1 MTRKYHCHERHGA
14 IVTLN
19 DMTEPLLYCDLIGDL
34 PALAAQRWGKRHA
47 FTFED
52 MSWSY
57 QDAEHEVEQLARTLQ
72 ALGVKKGD
80 RVALWLTNSAM
91 LECLLFAV
99 IRIGAVAVP
108 LNTRYRTQDL
118 AYTLKNSGSVLLIS
132 AGKSGP
138 VNFDAILLEALGQM
152 SVDAQGLLSSD
163 AVPSLRQIVM
173 MGDSAIPGA
182 MSWEHFIGLA
192 VLGSLSLLDQS
203 KTSNRSNTSSTS
215 NQRSHE
221 DSRGQQFA
229 AVKPKPTDTAL
240 IVYTSGTTGNPK
252 GVLLSHNGMRLCF
265 DRAEAMQLQAS
276 DIQLTYLPLF
286 HVYAISY
293 SMIMSFMCG
302 GAQVIMN
309 GFQVDQ
315 ALELIAKHR
324 VTVVHGFDAHFNDF
338 MLALAKKPSDISS
351 LRFGTL
357 TVGAD
362 STIELAQAAQSKV
375 CPTLSGYGVTELW
388 GGVTLT
394 PQDANLE
401 QRCAASGYPLPG
413 VELRVINPDTQQ
425 PVATGEVGEIQV
437 RSYSRMIGYHSQ
449 PEATEQVF
457 DSQGWY
463 KSGDAGILRA
473 DGHVRFVVRL
483 KDMLKVGGENV
494 SPAEIEGLIATL
506 PGVEYVAVVGRPDAR
521 LSEVPVAFIVSAA
534 TGPKQSQQVIA
545 HCKGK
550 IASFKIPV
558 ECCFVEALPMTPTGK
573 IQKEVLRTRLRAML
587 SNQNEG

>member
-1 MTRKYHCHERHGA
+1 MT
-14 IVTLN
+14 T
-19 DMTEPLLYCDLIGDL
+19 PLVYCDLIGDL
-34 PALAAQRWGKRHA
+34 PALAAQRWGARHA

-52 MSWSY
+52 KSWSY
-57 QDAEHEVEQLARTLQ
+57 QEVEQEVDQLARALQ
-72 ALGVKKGD
+72 VLGVKPGD
-80 RVALWLTNSAM
+80 RVALWLTNSAS

-99 IRIGAVAVP
+99 IKIGAVAVP

-138 VNFDAILLEALGQM
+138 VNFDAILLEALGQI
-152 SVDAQGLLSSD
+152 SIDAQGLLRSE
-163 AVPSLRQIVM
+163 AVPSLKRVVM
-173 MGDSAIPGA
+173 MGDSEIPGA
-182 MSWEHFIGLA
+182 LQWECFRD
-192 VLGSLSLLDQS
+192 LGERHDNDAQAQRDQS
-203 KTSNRSNTSSTS
+203 RQKPRAK
-215 NQRSHE
+215 QVRP
-221 DSRGQQFA
+221 A
-229 AVKPKPTDTAL
+229 IAPKPTDTAL

-302 GAQVIMN
+302 GAQVIMS

-401 QRCAASGYPLPG
+401 QRCAASGSPLPG

-437 RSYSRMIGYHSQ
+437 RSYSRMIGYHNQ

-457 DSQGWY
+457 DKDGWY

-506 PGVEYVAVVGRPDAR
+506 PGVEYVAVVGQPDAR

-534 TGPKQSQQVIA
+534 SGPKQAQQVIA

-558 ECCFVEALPMTPTGK
+558 ECYFVDALPMTPTGK
-573 IQKEVLRTRLRAML
+573 IQKELLRTRLRAML

>member
-1 MTRKYHCHERHGA
+1 MTA
-14 IVTLN
+14 QLV
-19 DMTEPLLYCDLIGDL
+19 YCDLIGDL
-34 PALAAQRWGKRHA
+34 PALAAQRWGARHA

-52 MSWSY
+52 KSWSY
-57 QDAEHEVEQLARTLQ
+57 QDVETEVEQLAHALQ
-72 ALGVKKGD
+72 ALGVKNGD
-80 RVALWLTNSAM
+80 RVALWLTNSAI

-118 AYTLKNSGSVLLIS
+118 AFTLKNSGSVLLIS

-138 VNFDAILLEALGQM
+138 VNFDAILLEALGQVA
-152 SVDAQGLLSSD
+152 VDAQGQVRSE
-163 AVPSLRQIVM
+163 AVPSLKRVVM
-173 MGDSAIPGA
+173 MGDSAIQGA
-182 MSWEHFIGLA
+182 LGWESFRD
-192 VLGSLSLLDQS
+192 LGDLPRNDSQARNDQ
-203 KTSNRSNTSSTS
+203 RY
-215 NQRSHE
+215 QSHQE
-221 DSRGQQFA
+221 SHILNSCSA
-229 AVKPKPTDTAL
+229 MAPKPTDTAL

-276 DIQLTYLPLF
+276 DVQLTYLPLF

-302 GAQVIMN
+302 GAQVIMS

-315 ALELIAKHR
+315 ALDLIAKHR

-362 STIELAQAAQSKV
+362 STIELAQAAQTKV

-425 PVATGEVGEIQV
+425 SVATGEVGEIQV
-437 RSYSRMIGYHSQ
+437 RSYSRMIGYHNQ

-457 DSQGWY
+457 DKDGWY

-545 HCKGK
+545 QCKGK

-558 ECCFVEALPMTPTGK
+558 ECYFVEALPMTPTGK

-587 SNQNEG
+587 SNQKEG

>member
-1 MTRKYHCHERHGA
+1 MTA
-14 IVTLN
+14 QLV
-19 DMTEPLLYCDLIGDL
+19 YCDLIGDL
-34 PALAAQRWGKRHA
+34 PALAAQRWGARHA

-52 MSWSY
+52 KSWSY
-57 QDAEHEVEQLARTLQ
+57 QDVETEVEQLAHALQ

-118 AYTLKNSGSVLLIS
+118 AFTLKNSGSVLLIS

-138 VNFDAILLEALGQM
+138 VNFDAILLEALGQVA
-152 SVDAQGLLSSD
+152 VDAQGQVRSE
-163 AVPSLRQIVM
+163 AVPSLKRVVI

-182 MSWEHFIGLA
+182 LGWESFRDLGDLPRHDLQAWNDQRHQSHQESHILNSLA
-192 VLGSLSLLDQS
+192 AMAPQ
-203 KTSNRSNTSSTS
+203 
-215 NQRSHE
+215 
-221 DSRGQQFA
+221 
-229 AVKPKPTDTAL
+229 PTDTAL

-302 GAQVIMN
+302 GAQVIMS

-315 ALELIAKHR
+315 ALDLIAKHR

-437 RSYSRMIGYHSQ
+437 RSYSRMIGYHNQ

-457 DSQGWY
+457 NKDGWY

-558 ECCFVEALPMTPTGK
+558 ECYFVEALPMTPTGK

-587 SNQNEG
+587 SNQKEG

>member
-1 MTRKYHCHERHGA
+1 MKT
-14 IVTLN
+14 
-19 DMTEPLLYCDLIGDL
+19 PLVYCDLIGDL
-34 PALAAQRWGKRHA
+34 PALAAQRWGTRHA

-52 MSWSY
+52 KSWSY
-57 QDAEHEVEQLARTLQ
+57 QEVEQEVSQLARALQ
-72 ALGVKKGD
+72 RLGVTPGD
-80 RVALWLTNSAM
+80 RVALWLTNSAA

-99 IRIGAVAVP
+99 IKIGAVAVP

-152 SVDAQGLLSSD
+152 STDAQGLLSSD
-163 AVPSLRQIVM
+163 AVPSLKRVVM

-182 MSWEHFIGLA
+182 LRWESFRELGGQSLA
-192 VLGSLSLLDQS
+192 NFRESREQGDRNDQ
-203 KTSNRSNTSSTS
+203 NG
-215 NQRSHE
+215 QR
-221 DSRGQQFA
+221 DSRGVIDQHNQNDSSTQQMHSA
-229 AVKPKPTDTAL
+229 MAPKPTDTAL

-302 GAQVIMN
+302 GAQVIMS
-309 GFQVDQ
+309 GFQVDL

-338 MLALAKKPSDISS
+338 MLALAKKPADISS

-362 STIELAQAAQSKV
+362 STIELAQAAQTKV

-425 PVATGEVGEIQV
+425 SVATGEVGEIQV
-437 RSYSRMIGYHSQ
+437 RSYSRMIGYHNQ

-457 DSQGWY
+457 DSEGWY

-506 PGVEYVAVVGRPDAR
+506 PGVEYVAVVGQPDAR

-534 TGPKQSQQVIA
+534 TGPKQAQQVIA

-558 ECCFVEALPMTPTGK
+558 ECYFVDALPMTPTGK

-587 SNQNEG
+587 SNQNKG

>member
-1 MTRKYHCHERHGA
+1 MT
-14 IVTLN
+14 T
-19 DMTEPLLYCDLIGDL
+19 PLIYCDLIGDL
-34 PALAAQRWGKRHA
+34 PALAAQRWGERHA

-52 MSWSY
+52 KSWSY
-57 QDAEHEVEQLARTLQ
+57 QDVETEVERLAHALR

-118 AYTLKNSGSVLLIS
+118 AFTLKNSGSVLLIS

-138 VNFDAILLEALGQM
+138 VNFDAILLEALGEVA
-152 SVDAQGLLSSD
+152 VDAQGQMHSE
-163 AVPSLRQIVM
+163 AVPSLKRVVI
-173 MGDSAIPGA
+173 MGDSAIPGGLG
-182 MSWEHFIGLA
+182 WESFRD
-192 VLGSLSLLDQS
+192 LGELPRDDSQAWNDQS
-203 KTSNRSNTSSTS
+203 Y
-215 NQRSHE
+215 QRHQESHILN
-221 DSRGQQFA
+221 SHA
-229 AVKPKPTDTAL
+229 AMTPQPTDTAL

-302 GAQVIMN
+302 GAQVIMR

-338 MLALAKKPSDISS
+338 MLALAKQPSDISS

-437 RSYSRMIGYHSQ
+437 RSYSRMIGYHNQ

-457 DSQGWY
+457 DQDGWY

-506 PGVEYVAVVGRPDAR
+506 PGVEYVAVVGKPDAR

-534 TGPKQSQQVIA
+534 SGPKQAQQVIA

-558 ECCFVEALPMTPTGK
+558 ECYFVDALPMTPTGK
-573 IQKEVLRTRLRAML
+573 IQKEILRTRLRAML

>member
-1 MTRKYHCHERHGA
+1 MKT
-14 IVTLN
+14 
-19 DMTEPLLYCDLIGDL
+19 PLVYCDLIGDL
-34 PALAAQRWGKRHA
+34 PALAAQRWGTRHA

-52 MSWSY
+52 KSWNY
-57 QDAEHEVEQLARTLQ
+57 QDVDREVAQLSRALQ

-80 RVALWLTNSAM
+80 CVALWLTNSAM

-99 IRIGAVAVP
+99 IKIGAVAVP

-118 AYTLKNSGSVLLIS
+118 AFTLKNSGSVLLIS
-132 AGKSGP
+132 AGKSRP
-138 VNFDAILLEALGQM
+138 VNFDAILLEALGHL
-152 SVDAQGLLSSD
+152 STDAQGLLNSD
-163 AVPSLRQIVM
+163 AVPSLKRVVM
-173 MGDSAIPGA
+173 MGDSELPGA
-182 MSWEHFIGLA
+182 LCWEHFTK
-192 VLGSLSLLDQS
+192 LGVSP
-203 KTSNRSNTSSTS
+203 NNTSSTS
-215 NQRSHE
+215 NQQSHE
-221 DSRGQQFA
+221 DSGAQQFA
-229 AVKPKPTDTAL
+229 AVTCQPTDTAL

-265 DRAEAMQLQAS
+265 DRAEAMQLQGS

-302 GAQVIMN
+302 GAQIIMS
-309 GFQVDQ
+309 GFQVDH

-362 STIELAQAAQSKV
+362 STIELAQTAQSKV

-394 PQDANLE
+394 PQDATLE

-413 VELRVINPDTQQ
+413 VELRVINPDTQRL
-425 PVATGEVGEIQV
+425 AAIGEVGEIQV
-437 RSYSRMIGYHSQ
+437 RSYSRMIGYHNE

-457 DSQGWY
+457 DSDGWY
-463 KSGDAGILRA
+463 KSGDAGVLRA

-506 PGVEYVAVVGRPDAR
+506 PGVEYVAIVGKQDAR

-534 TGPKQSQQVIA
+534 SGPKQAQQVIA

-558 ECCFVEALPMTPTGK
+558 ECYFVDALPMTPTGK

-587 SNQNEG
+587 SNQNKG

>member
-1 MTRKYHCHERHGA
+1 MTA
-14 IVTLN
+14 QLV
-19 DMTEPLLYCDLIGDL
+19 YCDLIGDL
-34 PALAAQRWGKRHA
+34 PALAAQRWGARHA

-52 MSWSY
+52 KSWSY
-57 QDAEHEVEQLARTLQ
+57 QDVETEVEQLAHALQ

-118 AYTLKNSGSVLLIS
+118 AFTLKNSGSVLLIS

-138 VNFDAILLEALGQM
+138 VNFDAILLEALGQVA
-152 SVDAQGLLSSD
+152 VDAQGQVRSE
-163 AVPSLRQIVM
+163 AVPSLKRVVM

-182 MSWEHFIGLA
+182 LGWESFRD
-192 VLGSLSLLDQS
+192 LGDRPRHDSQAWNDQ
-203 KTSNRSNTSSTS
+203 RHP
-215 NQRSHE
+215 SHQE
-221 DSRGQQFA
+221 SHILNSHA
-229 AVKPKPTDTAL
+229 AMAPEPTDTAL

-302 GAQVIMN
+302 GAQVIMS

-315 ALELIAKHR
+315 ALDLIAKHR

-437 RSYSRMIGYHSQ
+437 RSYSRMIGYHNQ

-457 DSQGWY
+457 NKDGWY

-534 TGPKQSQQVIA
+534 TGPKQSQQLIA

-558 ECCFVEALPMTPTGK
+558 ECYFVEALPMTPTGK

-587 SNQNEG
+587 SNQKEG

>member
-1 MTRKYHCHERHGA
+1 MKT
-14 IVTLN
+14 
-19 DMTEPLLYCDLIGDL
+19 PLVYCDLIGDL
-34 PALAAQRWGKRHA
+34 PVLAARRWDTRHA

-52 MSWSY
+52 KSWNY
-57 QDAEHEVEQLARTLQ
+57 QDVDREVAQLSRALQ

-80 RVALWLTNSAM
+80 CVALWLTNSAM

-99 IRIGAVAVP
+99 IKIGAVAVP

-118 AYTLKNSGSVLLIS
+118 AFTLKNSGSVLLIS

-138 VNFDAILLEALGQM
+138 VNFDAILLEALGHI
-152 SVDAQGLLSSD
+152 STDAQGLLNSD
-163 AVPSLRQIVM
+163 AVPSLKRVVM
-173 MGDSAIPGA
+173 MGDSELPGA
-182 MSWEHFIGLA
+182 LCWERFIK
-192 VLGSLSLLDQS
+192 LGVSP
-203 KTSNRSNTSSTS
+203 NNTSSTS
-215 NQRSHE
+215 NQQSHE
-221 DSRGQQFA
+221 DSGAQQFA
-229 AVKPKPTDTAL
+229 AVTCQPTDTAL

-265 DRAEAMQLQAS
+265 DRAEAMQLQGS

-302 GAQVIMN
+302 GAQIIMS
-309 GFQVDQ
+309 GFQVDH

-394 PQDANLE
+394 PQDATLE

-413 VELRVINPDTQQ
+413 VELRVINPDTQRL
-425 PVATGEVGEIQV
+425 AAIGEVGEIQV
-437 RSYSRMIGYHSQ
+437 RSYSRMIGYHNQ

-457 DSQGWY
+457 DSDGWY
-463 KSGDAGILRA
+463 KSGDAGVLRA

-506 PGVEYVAVVGRPDAR
+506 PGVEYVAIVGKQDAR

-534 TGPKQSQQVIA
+534 SGPKQAQQVIA

-558 ECCFVEALPMTPTGK
+558 ECYFVDALPMTPTGK

>member
-1 MTRKYHCHERHGA
+1 
-14 IVTLN
+14 
-19 DMTEPLLYCDLIGDL
+19 
-34 PALAAQRWGKRHA
+34 
-47 FTFED
+47 
-52 MSWSY
+52 
-57 QDAEHEVEQLARTLQ
+57 
-72 ALGVKKGD
+72 
-80 RVALWLTNSAM
+80 
-91 LECLLFAV
+91 
-99 IRIGAVAVP
+99 
-108 LNTRYRTQDL
+108 
-118 AYTLKNSGSVLLIS
+118 
-132 AGKSGP
+132 
-138 VNFDAILLEALGQM
+138 
-152 SVDAQGLLSSD
+152 
-163 AVPSLRQIVM
+163 
-173 MGDSAIPGA
+173 
-182 MSWEHFIGLA
+182 
-192 VLGSLSLLDQS
+192 
-203 KTSNRSNTSSTS
+203 
-215 NQRSHE
+215 
-221 DSRGQQFA
+221 
-229 AVKPKPTDTAL
+229 
-240 IVYTSGTTGNPK
+240 
-252 GVLLSHNGMRLCF
+252 
-265 DRAEAMQLQAS
+265 
-276 DIQLTYLPLF
+276 
-286 HVYAISY
+286 VYAISY
-293 SMIMSFMCG
+293 LMIMSFMCG
-302 GAQVIMN
+302 GAQVIMS

-315 ALELIAKHR
+315 ALELIARHR

-362 STIELAQAAQSKV
+362 STIELAQAAQGKV

-437 RSYSRMIGYHSQ
+437 RSYSRMIGYHNQ

-457 DSQGWY
+457 DKDGWY

-558 ECCFVEALPMTPTGK
+558 ECYFVEALPMTPTGK

-587 SNQNEG
+587 SNQKEG

>member
-1 MTRKYHCHERHGA
+1 
-14 IVTLN
+14 
-19 DMTEPLLYCDLIGDL
+19 
-34 PALAAQRWGKRHA
+34 LAAQRWGARHA
-47 FTFED
+47 LTFED
-52 MSWSY
+52 KSWSY
-57 QDAEHEVEQLARTLQ
+57 QDVETEVEQLAHALQ

-118 AYTLKNSGSVLLIS
+118 AFTLKNSGSVLLIS

-138 VNFDAILLEALGQM
+138 VNFDAILLEALGQVA
-152 SVDAQGLLSSD
+152 VDAQGQVRSE
-163 AVPSLRQIVM
+163 AVPSLKRVVM

-182 MSWEHFIGLA
+182 LGWESFRD
-192 VLGSLSLLDQS
+192 LGDRPRHDSQAWNDQ
-203 KTSNRSNTSSTS
+203 RHP
-215 NQRSHE
+215 SHQE
-221 DSRGQQFA
+221 SHILNSHA
-229 AVKPKPTDTAL
+229 AMAPEPTDTAL

-302 GAQVIMN
+302 GAQVIMS

-315 ALELIAKHR
+315 ALDLIAKHR

-437 RSYSRMIGYHSQ
+437 RSYSRMIGYHNQ

-457 DSQGWY
+457 NKDGWY

-558 ECCFVEALPMTPTGK
+558 ECYFVEALPMTPTGK

-587 SNQNEG
+587 SNQKEG

>member
-1 MTRKYHCHERHGA
+1 MT
-14 IVTLN
+14 T
-19 DMTEPLLYCDLIGDL
+19 PLVYCDLIGDL
-34 PALAAQRWGKRHA
+34 PALAAQRWGASHA
-47 FTFED
+47 FAFED
-52 MSWSY
+52 KSWSY
-57 QDAEHEVEQLARTLQ
+57 LEVEQEVAELAHALQ

-99 IRIGAVAVP
+99 IKIGAVAVP

-118 AYTLKNSGSVLLIS
+118 AFTLKNSGSVLLIS

-138 VNFDAILLEALGQM
+138 VNFDAILLEALGQI
-152 SVDAQGLLSSD
+152 SVDAQDLLSSD
-163 AVPSLRQIVM
+163 AVPSLKRIVM
-173 MGDSAIPGA
+173 MGDSEIPGA
-182 MSWEHFIGLA
+182 LRWESFRE
-192 VLGSLSLLDQS
+192 LGEAYQDDSAARKDQREQS
-203 KTSNRSNTSSTS
+203 RQESQIQRTRSAMAS
-215 NQRSHE
+215 
-221 DSRGQQFA
+221 
-229 AVKPKPTDTAL
+229 KPTDTAL

-252 GVLLSHNGMRLCF
+252 GVLLCHNGMRLCF

-302 GAQVIMN
+302 GAQVIMS

-315 ALELIAKHR
+315 ALELIVKHR

-437 RSYSRMIGYHSQ
+437 RSYSRMIGYHNQ
-449 PEATEQVF
+449 PEATEEVF
-457 DSQGWY
+457 DSEGWY

-506 PGVEYVAVVGRPDAR
+506 PGVEYVAIVGKQDAR

-534 TGPKQSQQVIA
+534 SGPKQAQHVVA

-558 ECCFVEALPMTPTGK
+558 ECYFVDALPMTPTGK

-587 SNQNEG
+587 NNQNEG

>member
-1 MTRKYHCHERHGA
+1 MTA
-14 IVTLN
+14 QLV
-19 DMTEPLLYCDLIGDL
+19 YCDLIGDL
-34 PALAAQRWGKRHA
+34 PALAAQRWGARHA

-52 MSWSY
+52 KSWSY
-57 QDAEHEVEQLARTLQ
+57 QDVETEVEQLAHALQ

-118 AYTLKNSGSVLLIS
+118 AFTLKNSGSVLLIS

-138 VNFDAILLEALGQM
+138 VNFDAILLEALGQVA
-152 SVDAQGLLSSD
+152 VDAQGQVRSE
-163 AVPSLRQIVM
+163 AVPSLKRVVM
-173 MGDSAIPGA
+173 MGDSAIQGA
-182 MSWEHFIGLA
+182 LGWESFRD
-192 VLGSLSLLDQS
+192 LGDLPRNDSQARNDQ
-203 KTSNRSNTSSTS
+203 RY
-215 NQRSHE
+215 QSHQE
-221 DSRGQQFA
+221 SHILNSCSA
-229 AVKPKPTDTAL
+229 MAPKPTDTAL

-276 DIQLTYLPLF
+276 DVQLTYLPLF

-302 GAQVIMN
+302 GAQVIMS

-315 ALELIAKHR
+315 ALDLIAKHR

-425 PVATGEVGEIQV
+425 SVATGEVGEIQV
-437 RSYSRMIGYHSQ
+437 RSYSRMIGYHNQ

-457 DSQGWY
+457 DKDGWY

-545 HCKGK
+545 QCKGK

-558 ECCFVEALPMTPTGK
+558 ECYFVEALPMTPTGK

>member
-1 MTRKYHCHERHGA
+1 MKT
-14 IVTLN
+14 
-19 DMTEPLLYCDLIGDL
+19 PLVYCDLIGDL
-34 PALAAQRWGKRHA
+34 PALAAQRWGTRHA

-52 MSWSY
+52 KSWNY
-57 QDAEHEVEQLARTLQ
+57 QDVDREVAQLSRALQ

-80 RVALWLTNSAM
+80 CVALWLTNSAM

-99 IRIGAVAVP
+99 IKIGAVAVP

-118 AYTLKNSGSVLLIS
+118 AFTLKNSGSVLLIS

-138 VNFDAILLEALGQM
+138 VNFDAILLEALGHI
-152 SVDAQGLLSSD
+152 STDAQGLLNSD
-163 AVPSLRQIVM
+163 AVPSLKRVVM
-173 MGDSAIPGA
+173 MGDSELPGA
-182 MSWEHFIGLA
+182 LCWEHFTK
-192 VLGSLSLLDQS
+192 LGVSP
-203 KTSNRSNTSSTS
+203 NNTSSTS
-215 NQRSHE
+215 NQQSHE
-221 DSRGQQFA
+221 DSGAQQFA
-229 AVKPKPTDTAL
+229 AVTCQPTDTAL

-265 DRAEAMQLQAS
+265 DRAEAMQLQGS

-302 GAQVIMN
+302 GAQIIMS
-309 GFQVDQ
+309 GFQVDH

-394 PQDANLE
+394 PQDATLE

-413 VELRVINPDTQQ
+413 VELRVINPDTQRL
-425 PVATGEVGEIQV
+425 AAIGEVGEIQV
-437 RSYSRMIGYHSQ
+437 RSYSRMIGYHNE

-457 DSQGWY
+457 DSDGWY
-463 KSGDAGILRA
+463 KSGDAGVLRA

-506 PGVEYVAVVGRPDAR
+506 PGVEYVAIVGKQDAR

-534 TGPKQSQQVIA
+534 SGPKQAQQVIA

-558 ECCFVEALPMTPTGK
+558 ECYFVDALPMTPTGK

>member
-1 MTRKYHCHERHGA
+1 MKT
-14 IVTLN
+14 
-19 DMTEPLLYCDLIGDL
+19 PLVYCDLIGDL
-34 PALAAQRWGKRHA
+34 PALAAQRWGTRHA

-52 MSWSY
+52 TSWNY
-57 QDAEHEVEQLARTLQ
+57 QDVDREVAQLSRALQ

-80 RVALWLTNSAM
+80 CVALWLTNSAM

-99 IRIGAVAVP
+99 IKIGAVAVP

-118 AYTLKNSGSVLLIS
+118 AFTLKNSGSVLLIS

-138 VNFDAILLEALGQM
+138 VNFDAILLEALGHI
-152 SVDAQGLLSSD
+152 STDAQGLLNSD
-163 AVPSLRQIVM
+163 AVPSLKRVVM
-173 MGDSAIPGA
+173 MGDSELPGA
-182 MSWEHFIGLA
+182 LCWEHFTK
-192 VLGSLSLLDQS
+192 LGVSP
-203 KTSNRSNTSSTS
+203 NNTSSTS
-215 NQRSHE
+215 NQQSYE
-221 DSRGQQFA
+221 DSGAQQFA
-229 AVKPKPTDTAL
+229 AVTCQPTDTAL

-265 DRAEAMQLQAS
+265 DRAEAMQLQGS

-302 GAQVIMN
+302 GAQIIMS
-309 GFQVDQ
+309 GFQVDH

-394 PQDANLE
+394 PQDATLE

-413 VELRVINPDTQQ
+413 VELRVINPDTQRL
-425 PVATGEVGEIQV
+425 AAIGEVGEIQV
-437 RSYSRMIGYHSQ
+437 RSYSRMIGYHNE

-457 DSQGWY
+457 DSDGWS
-463 KSGDAGILRA
+463 KSGDAGVLRA

-506 PGVEYVAVVGRPDAR
+506 PGVEYVAIVGKQDAR

-534 TGPKQSQQVIA
+534 SGPKQAQQVIA

-558 ECCFVEALPMTPTGK
+558 ECYFVDALPMTPTGK
-573 IQKEVLRTRLRAML
+573 IQKEVLRARLRAML

>member
-1 MTRKYHCHERHGA
+1 MTA
-14 IVTLN
+14 
-19 DMTEPLLYCDLIGDL
+19 PLVYCDLIGDL
-34 PALAAQRWGKRHA
+34 PALAAQRWGERHA

-52 MSWSY
+52 KSWNY
-57 QDAEHEVEQLARTLQ
+57 QEVEQEVSQLARALQ
-72 ALGVKKGD
+72 VLGVKQGD
-80 RVALWLTNSAM
+80 RVALWLTNSGY

-99 IRIGAVAVP
+99 IKIGAVAVP

-152 SVDAQGLLSSD
+152 SADAEGLLSSD
-163 AVPSLRQIVM
+163 AVPSLNRVVM
-173 MGDSAIPGA
+173 MGDSEIPGA
-182 MSWEHFIGLA
+182 LGWESFRE
-192 VLGSLSLLDQS
+192 LGEPHQ
-203 KTSNRSNTSSTS
+203 
-215 NQRSHE
+215 E
-221 DSRGQQFA
+221 DSA
-229 AVKPKPTDTAL
+229 ARKDQREHKEQSRQESQILRTRSAMAPKPTDTAL

-302 GAQVIMN
+302 GAQVIMS

-315 ALELIAKHR
+315 ALDLIAKYR

-413 VELRVINPDTQQ
+413 VELRVINPETQQ
-425 PVATGEVGEIQV
+425 AVATDEVGEIQV
-437 RSYSRMIGYHSQ
+437 RSYSRMIGYHNQ

-457 DSQGWY
+457 DSEGWY

-534 TGPKQSQQVIA
+534 TGPKQSQQVLA

-558 ECCFVEALPMTPTGK
+558 ECYFVEALPMTPTGK

-587 SNQNEG
+587 SNQKEG

>member
-1 MTRKYHCHERHGA
+1 MKT
-14 IVTLN
+14 
-19 DMTEPLLYCDLIGDL
+19 PLVYCDLIGDL
-34 PALAAQRWGKRHA
+34 PALAAQRWGTRHA

-52 MSWSY
+52 KSWNY
-57 QDAEHEVEQLARTLQ
+57 QDVDREVAQLSRALQ

-80 RVALWLTNSAM
+80 CVALWLTNSAM

-99 IRIGAVAVP
+99 IKIGAVAVP

-118 AYTLKNSGSVLLIS
+118 AFTLKNSGSVLLIS

-138 VNFDAILLEALGQM
+138 VNFDAILLEALGHI
-152 SVDAQGLLSSD
+152 STDAQDLLNSD
-163 AVPSLRQIVM
+163 AVPSLKRVVM
-173 MGDSAIPGA
+173 MGDSEIPGA
-182 MSWEHFIGLA
+182 LRWEHFTK
-192 VLGSLSLLDQS
+192 LGVSP
-203 KTSNRSNTSSTS
+203 NNTSSTS
-215 NQRSHE
+215 NQQSYE
-221 DSRGQQFA
+221 DSGAQQFA
-229 AVKPKPTDTAL
+229 AVTCQPTDTAL

-265 DRAEAMQLQAS
+265 DRAEAMQLQGS

-302 GAQVIMN
+302 GAQIIMS
-309 GFQVDQ
+309 GFQVDH

-394 PQDANLE
+394 PQDATLE

-413 VELRVINPDTQQ
+413 VELRVINPDTQRL
-425 PVATGEVGEIQV
+425 AAIGEVGEIQV
-437 RSYSRMIGYHSQ
+437 RSYSRMIGYHNE

-457 DSQGWY
+457 DSDGWY
-463 KSGDAGILRA
+463 KSGDAGVLRA

-506 PGVEYVAVVGRPDAR
+506 PGVEYVAIVGKQDAR

-534 TGPKQSQQVIA
+534 SGPKQAQQVIA

-558 ECCFVEALPMTPTGK
+558 ECYFVDALPMTPTGK
-573 IQKEVLRTRLRAML
+573 IQKEVLRARLRAML

>member
-1 MTRKYHCHERHGA
+1 MTA
-14 IVTLN
+14 QLV
-19 DMTEPLLYCDLIGDL
+19 YCDLIGDL
-34 PALAAQRWGKRHA
+34 PALAAQRWGARHA

-52 MSWSY
+52 KSWSY
-57 QDAEHEVEQLARTLQ
+57 QDVETEVEQLAHALQ

-118 AYTLKNSGSVLLIS
+118 AFTLKNSGSVLLIS

-138 VNFDAILLEALGQM
+138 VNFDAILLEALGQVA
-152 SVDAQGLLSSD
+152 VDAQGQVRSE
-163 AVPSLRQIVM
+163 AVPSLKRVVM

-182 MSWEHFIGLA
+182 LGWESFRD
-192 VLGSLSLLDQS
+192 LGDRPRHDSQAWNDQ
-203 KTSNRSNTSSTS
+203 RHP
-215 NQRSHE
+215 SHQE
-221 DSRGQQFA
+221 SHILNSHA
-229 AVKPKPTDTAL
+229 AMAPEPTDTAL

-302 GAQVIMN
+302 GAQVIMS

-315 ALELIAKHR
+315 ALDLIAKHR

-437 RSYSRMIGYHSQ
+437 RSYSRMIGYHNQ

-457 DSQGWY
+457 DKDGWY

-558 ECCFVEALPMTPTGK
+558 ECYFVEALPMTPTGK

-587 SNQNEG
+587 SNQKEG

>member
-1 MTRKYHCHERHGA
+1 MKT
-14 IVTLN
+14 
-19 DMTEPLLYCDLIGDL
+19 PLVYCDLIGDL
-34 PALAAQRWGKRHA
+34 PALAAQRWGTRHA

-52 MSWSY
+52 KSWSY
-57 QDAEHEVEQLARTLQ
+57 QEVEQEVSQLARALQ
-72 ALGVKKGD
+72 RLGVTPGD
-80 RVALWLTNSAM
+80 RVALWLTNSAA

-99 IRIGAVAVP
+99 IKIGAVAVP

-152 SVDAQGLLSSD
+152 SVDAQGWLNSD
-163 AVPSLRQIVM
+163 AVPSLKRIVM
-173 MGDSAIPGA
+173 MGDSEIPGA
-182 MSWEHFIGLA
+182 LRWESFRE
-192 VLGSLSLLDQS
+192 LGKQS
-203 KTSNRSNTSSTS
+203 QPNFREAREQADRHEQNV
-215 NQRSHE
+215 QR
-221 DSRGQQFA
+221 DSRGAIDQHNQNDPSTHQRLFA
-229 AVKPKPTDTAL
+229 IAPEPTDTAL

-302 GAQVIMN
+302 GAQVIMS
-309 GFQVDQ
+309 GFQVDL

-394 PQDANLE
+394 PQDASLE

-437 RSYSRMIGYHSQ
+437 RSYSRMIGYHNQ

-457 DSQGWY
+457 DSTGWY

-534 TGPKQSQQVIA
+534 TGPKQAQQVIA

-558 ECCFVEALPMTPTGK
+558 ECYFVEALPMTPTGK

>member
-1 MTRKYHCHERHGA
+1 MKT
-14 IVTLN
+14 
-19 DMTEPLLYCDLIGDL
+19 PLVYCDLIGDL
-34 PALAAQRWGKRHA
+34 PALAAQRWGTRHA

-52 MSWSY
+52 KSWNY
-57 QDAEHEVEQLARTLQ
+57 QDVDREVAQLSRALQ

-80 RVALWLTNSAM
+80 CVALWLTNSAM

-99 IRIGAVAVP
+99 IKIGAVAVP

-118 AYTLKNSGSVLLIS
+118 AFTLKNSGSVLLIS

-138 VNFDAILLEALGQM
+138 VNFDAILLEALGHI
-152 SVDAQGLLSSD
+152 STDAQGLLNSD
-163 AVPSLRQIVM
+163 AVPSLKRVVM
-173 MGDSAIPGA
+173 MGDSELPGA
-182 MSWEHFIGLA
+182 LCWERFIK
-192 VLGSLSLLDQS
+192 LGVSP
-203 KTSNRSNTSSTS
+203 NNTSSTS
-215 NQRSHE
+215 NQQSHE
-221 DSRGQQFA
+221 DSGAQQFA
-229 AVKPKPTDTAL
+229 AVTCQPTDTAL

-265 DRAEAMQLQAS
+265 DRAEAMQLQGS

-302 GAQVIMN
+302 GAQIIMS
-309 GFQVDQ
+309 GFQVDH

-394 PQDANLE
+394 PQDATLE

-413 VELRVINPDTQQ
+413 VELRVINPDTQRL
-425 PVATGEVGEIQV
+425 AAIGEVGEIQV
-437 RSYSRMIGYHSQ
+437 RSYSRMIGYHNE

-457 DSQGWY
+457 DSDGWY
-463 KSGDAGILRA
+463 KSGDAGVLRA

-494 SPAEIEGLIATL
+494 SPAEIEGLIAIL
-506 PGVEYVAVVGRPDAR
+506 PGVEYVAIVGKQDAR

-534 TGPKQSQQVIA
+534 SGPKQAQQVIA

-558 ECCFVEALPMTPTGK
+558 ECYFVDALPMTPTGK

>member
-1 MTRKYHCHERHGA
+1 MTA
-14 IVTLN
+14 QLV
-19 DMTEPLLYCDLIGDL
+19 YCDLIGDL
-34 PALAAQRWGKRHA
+34 PALAAQRWGARHA

-52 MSWSY
+52 KSWSY
-57 QDAEHEVEQLARTLQ
+57 QDVETEVEQLAHALQ

-118 AYTLKNSGSVLLIS
+118 AFTLKNSGSVLLIS

-138 VNFDAILLEALGQM
+138 VNFDAILLEALGQVA
-152 SVDAQGLLSSD
+152 VDAQGQVRSE
-163 AVPSLRQIVM
+163 AVPSLKRVVM

-182 MSWEHFIGLA
+182 LGWESFRD
-192 VLGSLSLLDQS
+192 LGDRPRHDSQAWNDQ
-203 KTSNRSNTSSTS
+203 RH
-215 NQRSHE
+215 QSHQE
-221 DSRGQQFA
+221 SHILNSHA
-229 AVKPKPTDTAL
+229 AMAPEPTDTAL

-302 GAQVIMN
+302 GAQVIMS

-315 ALELIAKHR
+315 ALDLIAKHR

-437 RSYSRMIGYHSQ
+437 RSYSRMIGYHNQ

-457 DSQGWY
+457 NKDGWY

-558 ECCFVEALPMTPTGK
+558 ECYFVEALPMTPTGK

-587 SNQNEG
+587 SNQKEG

>member
-1 MTRKYHCHERHGA
+1 MTTQL
-14 IVTLN
+14 V
-19 DMTEPLLYCDLIGDL
+19 YCDLIGDL
-34 PALAAQRWGKRHA
+34 PALAAQRWGARHA

-52 MSWSY
+52 KSWSY
-57 QDAEHEVEQLARTLQ
+57 QDVETEVEQLAHALQ
-72 ALGVKKGD
+72 ASGVKKGD

-118 AYTLKNSGSVLLIS
+118 AFTLKNSGSVLLIS

-138 VNFDAILLEALGQM
+138 VNFDAILLEALGQVA
-152 SVDAQGLLSSD
+152 VDAQGQVCSE
-163 AVPSLRQIVM
+163 AVPSLKRVVM

-182 MSWEHFIGLA
+182 LGWESFRD
-192 VLGSLSLLDQS
+192 LGDLPRNDSQAWNDQ
-203 KTSNRSNTSSTS
+203 RH
-215 NQRSHE
+215 QSHQE
-221 DSRGQQFA
+221 SHILKSHTA
-229 AVKPKPTDTAL
+229 PEPTDTAL

-265 DRAEAMQLQAS
+265 DRAVAMQLQAS

-302 GAQVIMN
+302 GAQVIMS

-338 MLALAKKPSDISS
+338 MLALAKKSSDISS

-394 PQDANLE
+394 PQDATLE

-425 PVATGEVGEIQV
+425 PAATGEVGEIQV
-437 RSYSRMIGYHSQ
+437 RSYSRMIGYHNQ

-457 DSQGWY
+457 DSEGWY

-506 PGVEYVAVVGRPDAR
+506 PGVEYVAVVGQPDAR

-534 TGPKQSQQVIA
+534 TGPKQAQQVIA

-558 ECCFVEALPMTPTGK
+558 ECYFVEALPMTPTGK

-587 SNQNEG
+587 SNQKEG

>member
-1 MTRKYHCHERHGA
+1 MT
-14 IVTLN
+14 T
-19 DMTEPLLYCDLIGDL
+19 PLVYCDLIGDL
-34 PALAAQRWGKRHA
+34 PALAAQRWGTRHA

-52 MSWSY
+52 KSWNY
-57 QDAEHEVEQLARTLQ
+57 QDVDDEVAQLSRALQ
-72 ALGVKKGD
+72 ALGVNKGD

-99 IRIGAVAVP
+99 IKIGAVAVP

-118 AYTLKNSGSVLLIS
+118 AFTLKNSGSVLLIS

-138 VNFDAILLEALGQM
+138 VNFDAILLEALGHI
-152 SVDAQGLLSSD
+152 STDAQGLLNSD
-163 AVPSLRQIVM
+163 AVPSLKRVVM
-173 MGDSAIPGA
+173 MGDSELPGA
-182 MSWEHFIGLA
+182 LSWEHFTK
-192 VLGSLSLLDQS
+192 LGVSPNN
-203 KTSNRSNTSSTS
+203 TNRTS
-215 NQRSHE
+215 NQQSHE
-221 DSRGQQFA
+221 DSCAQQLA
-229 AVKPKPTDTAL
+229 AVRPQPTDTAL

-265 DRAEAMQLQAS
+265 DRAEAMQLQGS

-302 GAQVIMN
+302 GAQVIMS

-394 PQDANLE
+394 PQEANLE

-413 VELRVINPDTQQ
+413 VELRVINPETQRLA
-425 PVATGEVGEIQV
+425 ATGEVGEIQV
-437 RSYSRMIGYHSQ
+437 RSYSRMIGYHNQ

-457 DSQGWY
+457 DSDGWY
-463 KSGDAGILRA
+463 KSGDAGVLRA

-506 PGVEYVAVVGRPDAR
+506 SGVEYVAIVGKQDVR

-534 TGPKQSQQVIA
+534 SGPKQAQQVIA

-558 ECCFVEALPMTPTGK
+558 ECYFVEALPMTPTGK
-573 IQKEVLRTRLRAML
+573 IQKELLRTRLRAML

>member
-1 MTRKYHCHERHGA
+1 
-14 IVTLN
+14 
-19 DMTEPLLYCDLIGDL
+19 
-34 PALAAQRWGKRHA
+34 
-47 FTFED
+47 
-52 MSWSY
+52 
-57 QDAEHEVEQLARTLQ
+57 
-72 ALGVKKGD
+72 
-80 RVALWLTNSAM
+80 
-91 LECLLFAV
+91 
-99 IRIGAVAVP
+99 
-108 LNTRYRTQDL
+108 
-118 AYTLKNSGSVLLIS
+118 
-132 AGKSGP
+132 
-138 VNFDAILLEALGQM
+138 
-152 SVDAQGLLSSD
+152 
-163 AVPSLRQIVM
+163 
-173 MGDSAIPGA
+173 
-182 MSWEHFIGLA
+182 
-192 VLGSLSLLDQS
+192 
-203 KTSNRSNTSSTS
+203 
-215 NQRSHE
+215 
-221 DSRGQQFA
+221 
-229 AVKPKPTDTAL
+229 
-240 IVYTSGTTGNPK
+240 
-252 GVLLSHNGMRLCF
+252 
-265 DRAEAMQLQAS
+265 MQLQAS

-302 GAQVIMN
+302 GAQVIMS

-413 VELRVINPDTQQ
+413 VELRVINPETQQ

-437 RSYSRMIGYHSQ
+437 RSYSRMIGYHNQ

-457 DSQGWY
+457 DKEGWY

-473 DGHVRFVVRL
+473 DGHIRFVVRL

-506 PGVEYVAVVGRPDAR
+506 PGVEYVAIVGKQDAR

-534 TGPKQSQQVIA
+534 SGPKQAQQVIA

-558 ECCFVEALPMTPTGK
+558 ECYFVDALPMTPTGK

>member
-1 MTRKYHCHERHGA
+1 MKT
-14 IVTLN
+14 
-19 DMTEPLLYCDLIGDL
+19 PLVYCDLIGDL
-34 PALAAQRWGKRHA
+34 PALAAQRWGTRHA

-52 MSWSY
+52 KSWSY
-57 QDAEHEVEQLARTLQ
+57 QEVEQEVSQLARALQ
-72 ALGVKKGD
+72 RLGVTPGD
-80 RVALWLTNSAM
+80 RVALWLTNSAA

-99 IRIGAVAVP
+99 IKIGAVAVP

-152 SVDAQGLLSSD
+152 STDAQGLLSSD
-163 AVPSLRQIVM
+163 AVPSLKRVVM
-173 MGDSAIPGA
+173 MGDSAISGA
-182 MSWEHFIGLA
+182 LRWESFRELGGQSLA
-192 VLGSLSLLDQS
+192 NFRESREQGDRNDQ
-203 KTSNRSNTSSTS
+203 NG
-215 NQRSHE
+215 QR
-221 DSRGQQFA
+221 DSRGVIDQHNQNDSSTQQMHSA
-229 AVKPKPTDTAL
+229 MAPKPTDTAL

-302 GAQVIMN
+302 GAQVIMS
-309 GFQVDQ
+309 GFQVDL

-338 MLALAKKPSDISS
+338 MLALAKKPADISS

-362 STIELAQAAQSKV
+362 STIELAQAAQTKV

-425 PVATGEVGEIQV
+425 SVATGEVGEIQV
-437 RSYSRMIGYHSQ
+437 RSYSRMIGYHNQ

-457 DSQGWY
+457 DSEGWY

-506 PGVEYVAVVGRPDAR
+506 PGVEYVAVVGQPDAR

-534 TGPKQSQQVIA
+534 TGPKQAQQVIA

-558 ECCFVEALPMTPTGK
+558 ECYFVEALPMTPTGK

>member
-1 MTRKYHCHERHGA
+1 MTA
-14 IVTLN
+14 
-19 DMTEPLLYCDLIGDL
+19 PLIYCDLIGDL
-34 PALAAQRWGKRHA
+34 PALAAKRWGERHA

-52 MSWSY
+52 KSWSY
-57 QDAEHEVEQLARTLQ
+57 LEVEQEVAQLAYALQ

-80 RVALWLTNSAM
+80 RVALWLTNSAI

-99 IRIGAVAVP
+99 IKIGAVAVP

-118 AYTLKNSGSVLLIS
+118 AFTLKNSGSVLLIS

-138 VNFDAILLEALGQM
+138 VNFDAILLDALGQI
-152 SVDAQGLLSSD
+152 SADPQGLLTSD
-163 AVPSLRQIVM
+163 AVPSLKRLVM

-182 MSWEHFIGLA
+182 TVWDSFRNLGKQSQPSALIACGRNEPNDQNEQICSSDSKGLT
-192 VLGSLSLLDQS
+192 DQR
-203 KTSNRSNTSSTS
+203 NPNDSSS
-215 NQRSHE
+215 
-221 DSRGQQFA
+221 QQTQSA
-229 AVKPKPTDTAL
+229 LTPKPTDTAL

-265 DRAEAMQLQAS
+265 DRAEAMQLQAG

-302 GAQVIMN
+302 GAQVIMS

-315 ALELIAKHR
+315 ALDLIAKHR

-413 VELRVINPDTQQ
+413 VELRVINPETQQ
-425 PVATGEVGEIQV
+425 PVATGEVGEIHV
-437 RSYSRMIGYHSQ
+437 RSYSRMIGYHNQ

-457 DSQGWY
+457 DSEGWY

-506 PGVEYVAVVGRPDAR
+506 PGVEYVAIVGKQDAR

-534 TGPKQSQQVIA
+534 SGPKQAQQVVA

-558 ECCFVEALPMTPTGK
+558 ECYFVDALPMTPTGK

>member
-1 MTRKYHCHERHGA
+1 MTTSL
-14 IVTLN
+14 V
-19 DMTEPLLYCDLIGDL
+19 YCDLIGDL
-34 PALAAQRWGKRHA
+34 PALAAQRWGASHA

-52 MSWSY
+52 KSWSY
-57 QDAEHEVEQLARTLQ
+57 LEVEQEVDQLARALQ
-72 ALGVKKGD
+72 VLGVKPGD
-80 RVALWLTNSAM
+80 RVALWLTNSAA

-99 IRIGAVAVP
+99 IKIGAVAVP

-138 VNFDAILLEALGQM
+138 VNFDAILLEALGQI
-152 SVDAQGLLSSD
+152 SIDAQGLLRSE
-163 AVPSLRQIVM
+163 AVPSLKRVVM

-182 MSWEHFIGLA
+182 LRWDAFRD
-192 VLGSLSLLDQS
+192 LGEQRDDDAQAHREQREQREQS
-203 KTSNRSNTSSTS
+203 RQESRVQQVRSAIEP
-215 NQRSHE
+215 Q
-221 DSRGQQFA
+221 
-229 AVKPKPTDTAL
+229 PTDTAL

-302 GAQVIMN
+302 GAQVIMS
-309 GFQVDQ
+309 GFQVDH

-413 VELRVINPDTQQ
+413 VELRVINPETQQ
-425 PVATGEVGEIQV
+425 PVAPGEVGEIQV
-437 RSYSRMIGYHSQ
+437 RSYSRMIGYHNQ

-457 DSQGWY
+457 DAEGWY

-506 PGVEYVAVVGRPDAR
+506 PGVEYVAVVGQPDAR

-534 TGPKQSQQVIA
+534 SGPKQTQHIIN

-558 ECCFVEALPMTPTGK
+558 ECHFVEALPMTPTGK
-573 IQKEVLRTRLRAML
+573 IQKELLRTRLRAML

>member
-1 MTRKYHCHERHGA
+1 LNNMTA
-14 IVTLN
+14 QLV
-19 DMTEPLLYCDLIGDL
+19 YCDLIGDL
-34 PALAAQRWGKRHA
+34 PALAAQRWGARHA

-52 MSWSY
+52 KSWSY
-57 QDAEHEVEQLARTLQ
+57 QDVETEVEQLAHALQ

-118 AYTLKNSGSVLLIS
+118 AFTLKNSGSVLLIS

-138 VNFDAILLEALGQM
+138 VNFDAILLEALGQVA
-152 SVDAQGLLSSD
+152 VDAQGQVRSE
-163 AVPSLRQIVM
+163 AVPSLKRVVM

-182 MSWEHFIGLA
+182 LGWESFRD
-192 VLGSLSLLDQS
+192 LGDRPRHDSQAWNDQ
-203 KTSNRSNTSSTS
+203 RHP
-215 NQRSHE
+215 SHQE
-221 DSRGQQFA
+221 SHILNSHA
-229 AVKPKPTDTAL
+229 AMAPEPTDTAL

-302 GAQVIMN
+302 GAQVIMS

-315 ALELIAKHR
+315 ALDLIAKHR

-437 RSYSRMIGYHSQ
+437 RSYSRMIGYHNQ

-457 DSQGWY
+457 NKDGWY

-558 ECCFVEALPMTPTGK
+558 ECYFVEALPMTPTGK

-587 SNQNEG
+587 SNQKEG

>member
-1 MTRKYHCHERHGA
+1 MKT
-14 IVTLN
+14 
-19 DMTEPLLYCDLIGDL
+19 PLVYCDLIGDL
-34 PALAAQRWGKRHA
+34 PALAAQRWGTRHA

-52 MSWSY
+52 KSWNY
-57 QDAEHEVEQLARTLQ
+57 QDVDREVAQLSRALQ

-80 RVALWLTNSAM
+80 CVALWLTNSAM

-99 IRIGAVAVP
+99 IKIGAVAVP

-118 AYTLKNSGSVLLIS
+118 AFTLKNSGSVLLIS

-138 VNFDAILLEALGQM
+138 VNFDAILLEALGHI
-152 SVDAQGLLSSD
+152 STDAQGLLNSD
-163 AVPSLRQIVM
+163 AVPSLKRVVM
-173 MGDSAIPGA
+173 MGDSELPGA
-182 MSWEHFIGLA
+182 LCWEHFTK
-192 VLGSLSLLDQS
+192 LGVSP
-203 KTSNRSNTSSTS
+203 NNTSSTS
-215 NQRSHE
+215 NQQSHE
-221 DSRGQQFA
+221 DSGAQQFA
-229 AVKPKPTDTAL
+229 AVTCQPTDTAL

-265 DRAEAMQLQAS
+265 DRAEAMQLQGS

-302 GAQVIMN
+302 GAQIIMS
-309 GFQVDQ
+309 GFQVDH

-394 PQDANLE
+394 PQDATLE

-413 VELRVINPDTQQ
+413 VELRVINPDTQRL
-425 PVATGEVGEIQV
+425 AAIGEVGEIQV
-437 RSYSRMIGYHSQ
+437 RSYSRMIGYHNQ

-457 DSQGWY
+457 DSDGWY
-463 KSGDAGILRA
+463 KSGDAGVLRA

-506 PGVEYVAVVGRPDAR
+506 PGVEYVAIVGKQDAR

-534 TGPKQSQQVIA
+534 SGPKQAQQVIA

-558 ECCFVEALPMTPTGK
+558 ECYFVDALPMTPTGK

>member
-1 MTRKYHCHERHGA
+1 MTA
-14 IVTLN
+14 QLV
-19 DMTEPLLYCDLIGDL
+19 YCDLIGDL
-34 PALAAQRWGKRHA
+34 PALAAQRWGARHA

-52 MSWSY
+52 KSWSY
-57 QDAEHEVEQLARTLQ
+57 QDVETEVEQLAHALQ

-118 AYTLKNSGSVLLIS
+118 AFTLKNSGSVLLIS

-138 VNFDAILLEALGQM
+138 VNFDAILLEALGQVA
-152 SVDAQGLLSSD
+152 VDAQGQVRSE
-163 AVPSLRQIVM
+163 AVPSLKRVVM
-173 MGDSAIPGA
+173 MGDSAIQGA
-182 MSWEHFIGLA
+182 LGWESFRD
-192 VLGSLSLLDQS
+192 LGDLPRNDSQARNDQ
-203 KTSNRSNTSSTS
+203 RY
-215 NQRSHE
+215 QSHQE
-221 DSRGQQFA
+221 SHILNSCSA
-229 AVKPKPTDTAL
+229 MAPKPTDTAL

-276 DIQLTYLPLF
+276 DVQLTYLPLF

-302 GAQVIMN
+302 GAQVIMS

-315 ALELIAKHR
+315 ALDLIAKHR

-362 STIELAQAAQSKV
+362 STIELAQAAQTKV

-425 PVATGEVGEIQV
+425 SVATGEVGEIQV
-437 RSYSRMIGYHSQ
+437 RSYSRMIGYHNQ

-457 DSQGWY
+457 DKDGWY

-558 ECCFVEALPMTPTGK
+558 ECYFVEVLPMTPTGK

>member
-1 MTRKYHCHERHGA
+1 MTA
-14 IVTLN
+14 QLV
-19 DMTEPLLYCDLIGDL
+19 YCDLIGDL
-34 PALAAQRWGKRHA
+34 PALAAQRWGARHA
-47 FTFED
+47 LTFED
-52 MSWSY
+52 KSWSY
-57 QDAEHEVEQLARTLQ
+57 QDVETEVEQLAHALQ

-118 AYTLKNSGSVLLIS
+118 AFTLKNSGSVLLIS

-138 VNFDAILLEALGQM
+138 VNFDAILLEALGQVA
-152 SVDAQGLLSSD
+152 VDAQGQVRSE
-163 AVPSLRQIVM
+163 AVPSLKRVVM

-182 MSWEHFIGLA
+182 LGWESFRD
-192 VLGSLSLLDQS
+192 LGDRPRHDSQAWNDQ
-203 KTSNRSNTSSTS
+203 RHP
-215 NQRSHE
+215 SHQE
-221 DSRGQQFA
+221 SHILNSHA
-229 AVKPKPTDTAL
+229 AMAPEPTDTAL

-302 GAQVIMN
+302 GAQVIMS

-338 MLALAKKPSDISS
+338 MLALAKKSSDISS

-401 QRCAASGYPLPG
+401 QRCAASGSPLPG

-425 PVATGEVGEIQV
+425 SVATGEVGEIQV
-437 RSYSRMIGYHSQ
+437 RSYSRMIGYHNQ

-457 DSQGWY
+457 DKDGWY

-506 PGVEYVAVVGRPDAR
+506 PGVEYVAVVGKPDAR

-558 ECCFVEALPMTPTGK
+558 ECYFVEALPMTPTGK

-587 SNQNEG
+587 SNQKEG

>member
-1 MTRKYHCHERHGA
+1 MKT
-14 IVTLN
+14 
-19 DMTEPLLYCDLIGDL
+19 PLVYCDLIGDL
-34 PALAAQRWGKRHA
+34 PALAAQRWGTRHA

-52 MSWSY
+52 KSWNY
-57 QDAEHEVEQLARTLQ
+57 QDVDREVAQLSRALQ

-80 RVALWLTNSAM
+80 CVALWLTNSAM

-99 IRIGAVAVP
+99 IKIGAVAVP

-118 AYTLKNSGSVLLIS
+118 AFTLKNSGSVLLIS

-138 VNFDAILLEALGQM
+138 VNFDAILLEALGHI
-152 SVDAQGLLSSD
+152 STDAQGLLNSD
-163 AVPSLRQIVM
+163 AVPSLKRVVM
-173 MGDSAIPGA
+173 LGDSELPGA
-182 MSWEHFIGLA
+182 LCWERFIK
-192 VLGSLSLLDQS
+192 LGVSP
-203 KTSNRSNTSSTS
+203 NNTSSTS
-215 NQRSHE
+215 NQQSHE
-221 DSRGQQFA
+221 DSGAQQFA
-229 AVKPKPTDTAL
+229 AVTCQPTDTAL

-265 DRAEAMQLQAS
+265 DRAEAMQLQGS

-302 GAQVIMN
+302 GAQIIMS
-309 GFQVDQ
+309 GFQVDH

-394 PQDANLE
+394 PQDATLE

-413 VELRVINPDTQQ
+413 VELRVINPDTQRL
-425 PVATGEVGEIQV
+425 AAIGEVGEIQV
-437 RSYSRMIGYHSQ
+437 RSYSRMIGYHNQ

-457 DSQGWY
+457 DSDGWY
-463 KSGDAGILRA
+463 KSGDAGVLRA

-506 PGVEYVAVVGRPDAR
+506 SGVEYVAIVGKQDAR

-534 TGPKQSQQVIA
+534 SGPKQAQQVIA

-558 ECCFVEALPMTPTGK
+558 ECYFVDALPMTPTGK

>member
-1 MTRKYHCHERHGA
+1 MTA
-14 IVTLN
+14 QLV
-19 DMTEPLLYCDLIGDL
+19 YCDLIGDL
-34 PALAAQRWGKRHA
+34 PALAAQRWGARHA

-52 MSWSY
+52 KSWSY
-57 QDAEHEVEQLARTLQ
+57 QDVETEVEQLAHALQ

-118 AYTLKNSGSVLLIS
+118 AFTLKNSGSVLLIS

-138 VNFDAILLEALGQM
+138 VNFDAILLEALGQVA
-152 SVDAQGLLSSD
+152 VDAQGQVRSE
-163 AVPSLRQIVM
+163 AVPSLKRVVM
-173 MGDSAIPGA
+173 MGDSAIQGA
-182 MSWEHFIGLA
+182 LGWESFRD
-192 VLGSLSLLDQS
+192 LGDLPRNDSQARNDQ
-203 KTSNRSNTSSTS
+203 RY
-215 NQRSHE
+215 QSHQE
-221 DSRGQQFA
+221 SHILNSCSA
-229 AVKPKPTDTAL
+229 MAPKPTDTAL

-276 DIQLTYLPLF
+276 DVQLTYLPLF

-302 GAQVIMN
+302 GAQVIMS

-315 ALELIAKHR
+315 ALDLIAKHR

-362 STIELAQAAQSKV
+362 STIELAQAAQTKV

-437 RSYSRMIGYHSQ
+437 RSYSRMIGYHNQ

-457 DSQGWY
+457 DKDGWY

-506 PGVEYVAVVGRPDAR
+506 LGVEYVAVVGRPDAR

-558 ECCFVEALPMTPTGK
+558 ECYFVEALPMTPTGK

-587 SNQNEG
+587 SNQKEG

>member
-1 MTRKYHCHERHGA
+1 
-14 IVTLN
+14 
-19 DMTEPLLYCDLIGDL
+19 
-34 PALAAQRWGKRHA
+34 
-47 FTFED
+47 
-52 MSWSY
+52 
-57 QDAEHEVEQLARTLQ
+57 
-72 ALGVKKGD
+72 
-80 RVALWLTNSAM
+80 
-91 LECLLFAV
+91 
-99 IRIGAVAVP
+99 
-108 LNTRYRTQDL
+108 
-118 AYTLKNSGSVLLIS
+118 
-132 AGKSGP
+132 
-138 VNFDAILLEALGQM
+138 
-152 SVDAQGLLSSD
+152 
-163 AVPSLRQIVM
+163 
-173 MGDSAIPGA
+173 
-182 MSWEHFIGLA
+182 
-192 VLGSLSLLDQS
+192 
-203 KTSNRSNTSSTS
+203 
-215 NQRSHE
+215 
-221 DSRGQQFA
+221 
-229 AVKPKPTDTAL
+229 
-240 IVYTSGTTGNPK
+240 
-252 GVLLSHNGMRLCF
+252 MRLCF

-302 GAQVIMN
+302 GAQVIMS

-315 ALELIAKHR
+315 ALDLIEKHR

-394 PQDANLE
+394 PQEASLE

-437 RSYSRMIGYHSQ
+437 RSYSRMIGYHNQ

-457 DSQGWY
+457 DKDGWY

-506 PGVEYVAVVGRPDAR
+506 PGVEYVAVVGQPDVR

-534 TGPKQSQQVIA
+534 SGPKQAQQVIA

-558 ECCFVEALPMTPTGK
+558 ECYFVEALPMTPTGK
-573 IQKEVLRTRLRAML
+573 IQKELLRARLRAMRG
-587 SNQNEG
+587 NQNEG

>member
-1 MTRKYHCHERHGA
+1 MT
-14 IVTLN
+14 T
-19 DMTEPLLYCDLIGDL
+19 PLVYCDVIGDL
-34 PALAAQRWGKRHA
+34 PALAAQRWGARHA

-52 MSWSY
+52 KSWSY
-57 QDAEHEVEQLARTLQ
+57 QEVEQEVDQLARALQ
-72 ALGVKKGD
+72 VLGVKQGD
-80 RVALWLTNSAM
+80 RVALWLTNSAY

-99 IRIGAVAVP
+99 IKIAAVAVP

-132 AGKSGP
+132 AGQSGL
-138 VNFDAILLEALGQM
+138 VNFDAILLEALGQI
-152 SVDAQGLLSSD
+152 SIDVQGLLHSA
-163 AVPSLRQIVM
+163 AVPSLKRVVM
-173 MGDSAIPGA
+173 MGDSAIAGA
-182 MSWEHFIGLA
+182 MRWKSFRN
-192 VLGSLSLLDQS
+192 LGEPRRHDSQGRSDQRDQS
-203 KTSNRSNTSSTS
+203 RQESRVQQVRS
-215 NQRSHE
+215 
-221 DSRGQQFA
+221 A
-229 AVKPKPTDTAL
+229 IAPKPTDTAL

-252 GVLLSHNGMRLCF
+252 GVLQSHNGMRLCF
-265 DRAEAMQLQAS
+265 DRAEAMQLQAT

-302 GAQVIMN
+302 GAQVIMSS
-309 GFQVDQ
+309 FQVDH

-362 STIELAQAAQSKV
+362 STIELAQAAQTQV

-413 VELRVINPDTQQ
+413 VDLRVINPETQQ

-437 RSYSRMIGYHSQ
+437 RSYSRMIGYHNQ

-457 DSQGWY
+457 DSEGWY
-463 KSGDAGILRA
+463 KSGDAGVLRA

-506 PGVEYVAVVGRPDAR
+506 PGVEYVAVVGKPDAR

-534 TGPKQSQQVIA
+534 SGPKQAQQVIA

-558 ECCFVEALPMTPTGK
+558 VCYFVDALPMTPTGK

-587 SNQNEG
+587 ANENKG

>member
-1 MTRKYHCHERHGA
+1 MTA
-14 IVTLN
+14 QLV
-19 DMTEPLLYCDLIGDL
+19 YCDLIGDL
-34 PALAAQRWGKRHA
+34 PALAAQRWGARHA

-52 MSWSY
+52 KSWSY
-57 QDAEHEVEQLARTLQ
+57 QDVETEVEQLAHALQ

-118 AYTLKNSGSVLLIS
+118 AFTLKNSGSVLLIS

-138 VNFDAILLEALGQM
+138 VNFDAILLEALGQVA
-152 SVDAQGLLSSD
+152 VDAQGQVRSE
-163 AVPSLRQIVM
+163 AVPSLKRVVM
-173 MGDSAIPGA
+173 MGDSAIQGA
-182 MSWEHFIGLA
+182 LGWESFRD
-192 VLGSLSLLDQS
+192 LGDLPRNDSQARNDQ
-203 KTSNRSNTSSTS
+203 RY
-215 NQRSHE
+215 QSHQE
-221 DSRGQQFA
+221 SHILNSCSA
-229 AVKPKPTDTAL
+229 MAPKPTDTAL

-276 DIQLTYLPLF
+276 DVQLTYLPLF

-302 GAQVIMN
+302 GAQVIMS

-315 ALELIAKHR
+315 ALDLIAKHR

-362 STIELAQAAQSKV
+362 STIELAQAAQTKV

-425 PVATGEVGEIQV
+425 SVATGEVGEIQV
-437 RSYSRMIGYHSQ
+437 RSYSRMIGYHNQ

-457 DSQGWY
+457 DKDGWY

-545 HCKGK
+545 QCKGK

-558 ECCFVEALPMTPTGK
+558 ECYFVEALPMTPTGK

-587 SNQNEG
+587 SNQKEG

>member
-1 MTRKYHCHERHGA
+1 MTA
-14 IVTLN
+14 QLV
-19 DMTEPLLYCDLIGDL
+19 YCDLIGDL
-34 PALAAQRWGKRHA
+34 PALAAQRWGDSHA

-52 MSWSY
+52 KSWNY
-57 QDAEHEVEQLARTLQ
+57 QEVEQEVSQLARALQ

-99 IRIGAVAVP
+99 IKIGAVAVP

-138 VNFDAILLEALGQM
+138 VNFDAILLEALGQVA
-152 SVDAQGLLSSD
+152 VDAQLQVRSD
-163 AVPSLRQIVM
+163 AVPSLKRVVM

-182 MSWEHFIGLA
+182 LGWEAFRD
-192 VLGSLSLLDQS
+192 LGDVPR
-203 KTSNRSNTSSTS
+203 N
-215 NQRSHE
+215 
-221 DSRGQQFA
+221 DSRAWNEQRHQSHQESHILNSDA
-229 AVKPKPTDTAL
+229 AMAPQPTDTAL

-276 DIQLTYLPLF
+276 DVQLTYLPLF

-302 GAQVIMN
+302 GAQVIMS

-315 ALELIAKHR
+315 ALELIARHR

-394 PQDANLE
+394 PQDATLE

-413 VELRVINPDTQQ
+413 VELRVINPDTQT

-437 RSYSRMIGYHSQ
+437 RSYSRMIGYHNQ

-457 DSQGWY
+457 DSEGWY

-506 PGVEYVAVVGRPDAR
+506 PGVEYVAVVGKPDAR

-534 TGPKQSQQVIA
+534 TGPTQAQQVIA

-558 ECCFVEALPMTPTGK
+558 DCYFVEALPMTPTGK
-573 IQKEVLRTRLRAML
+573 IQKEILRTRLRAML